1 VLTCAGSS
9 ELIEP
14 AEATVMRWL
23 GVLWLTTGL
32 SESCHEQSSG

>member
-23 GVLWLTTGL
+23 GVLG
-32 SESCHEQSSG
+32 